1 MFKAEVKSR
10 YTLNIGDKE
19 RITIEYI
26 RKRGNA
32 TRRELEKIL
41 SLKESSVRKLLEEL
55 QRRGLIVK
63 EGRGK
68 RTRYRLSVL

>member
-1 MFKAEVKSR
+1 VFKAEVKSR